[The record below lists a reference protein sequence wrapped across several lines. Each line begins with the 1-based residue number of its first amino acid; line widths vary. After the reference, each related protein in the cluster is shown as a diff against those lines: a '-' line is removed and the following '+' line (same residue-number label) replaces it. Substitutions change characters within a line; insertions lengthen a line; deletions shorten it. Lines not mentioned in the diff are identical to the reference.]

1 MSRYWISVL
10 VWLLSFFLPFAVME
24 LLAVLWKGCPWATL
38 STTTMTSQ
46 ARYPWLTIPITAGL
60 SILFFHIV
68 RFSNLTAG
76 VLDPKKKLEYS
87 RAKVL
92 TMLSRPKN
100 TTERQT
106 KPLFPLEHL
115 SASSLNT
122 FQRCPRQFQSQYI
135 LERKGRPIA
144 P

>member
-92 TMLSRPKN
+92 YHAQQAQKHDRKADEALVSARASIRKLS
-100 TTERQT
+100 
-106 KPLFPLEHL
+106 
-115 SASSLNT
+115 
-122 FQRCPRQFQSQYI
+122 
-135 LERKGRPIA
+135 
-144 P
+144 